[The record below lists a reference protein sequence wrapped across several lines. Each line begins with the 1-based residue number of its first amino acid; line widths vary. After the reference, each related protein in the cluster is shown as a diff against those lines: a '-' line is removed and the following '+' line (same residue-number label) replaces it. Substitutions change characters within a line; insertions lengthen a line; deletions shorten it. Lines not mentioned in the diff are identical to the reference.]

1 MKLKIINYTNIVVQQ
16 VLKMMTIYFLILLI
30 LKADKAVVLST

>member
-30 LKADKAVVLST
+30 LKADKVVVLST